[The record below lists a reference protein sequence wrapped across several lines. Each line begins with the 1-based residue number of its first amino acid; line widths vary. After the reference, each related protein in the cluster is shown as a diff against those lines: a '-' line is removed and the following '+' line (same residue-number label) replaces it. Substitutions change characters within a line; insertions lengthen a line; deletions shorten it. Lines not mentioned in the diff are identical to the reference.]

1 MINGPKFFLFLF
13 YISFAS
19 SDNVSNS
26 RNTAITRAIQK
37 VGPAV
42 ASVNVEQNLS
52 SVSFD
57 PFFGFM
63 FPREI
68 YPMKTSGSG
77 VIISPDGFLMTNH
90 HVIENADNVTVTL
103 SGGEEYQAEIIGSDE
118 TSDLALLKLSGSDF
132 PYAQLDDSDD
142 LISRMINNGIDN
154 QVKVIS
160 SVRKKL
166 QKRIKN
172 GVYRN
177 QPDMLKVDCRNLKN
191 KYGIEFYKPSMLVAV
206 RREARNY
213 YR

>member
-1 MINGPKFFLFLF
+1 MSTPNRHIRYLQSQKF
-13 YISFAS
+13 
-19 SDNVSNS
+19 
-26 RNTAITRAIQK
+26 
-37 VGPAV
+37 
-42 ASVNVEQNLS
+42 
-52 SVSFD
+52 
-57 PFFGFM
+57 
-63 FPREI
+63 
-68 YPMKTSGSG
+68 
-77 VIISPDGFLMTNH
+77 
-90 HVIENADNVTVTL
+90 
-103 SGGEEYQAEIIGSDE
+103 
-118 TSDLALLKLSGSDF
+118 
-132 PYAQLDDSDD
+132 DDSDD